1 MSHRGGTA
9 RNRLGAL
16 ITRDTQ
22 RRRGCIEGAD
32 GSAWDNSE
40 LAEEIGLPD
49 GTGGGDH
56 RIIDHLLE
64 GCAGNPAQRR
74 PVCCAVRGAHR
85 KLPLLWNFRL
95 AHQVAHRPRH
105 QHHFLN
111 ALETLRNSLGQ
122 HTTQAQHTL

>member
-22 RRRGCIEGAD
+22 RRRGCVEGAD

-56 RIIDHLLE
+56 RITSWKVARGIL
-64 GCAGNPAQRR
+64 RR
-74 PVCCAVRGAHR
+74 EDPSAVR
-85 KLPLLWNFRL
+85 
-95 AHQVAHRPRH
+95 
-105 QHHFLN
+105 
-111 ALETLRNSLGQ
+111 
-122 HTTQAQHTL
+122 

>member
-22 RRRGCIEGAD
+22 RRRGCVEGAD

-49 GTGGGDH
+49 GSGGGDH
-56 RIIDHLLE
+56 LLE
-64 GCAGNPAQRR
+64 VAQGILRR
-74 PVCCAVRGAHR
+74 EDLSAVADR
-85 KLPLLWNFRL
+85 
-95 AHQVAHRPRH
+95 
-105 QHHFLN
+105 
-111 ALETLRNSLGQ
+111 
-122 HTTQAQHTL
+122 

>member
-22 RRRGCIEGAD
+22 RRGGCGEGAD

-40 LAEEIGLPD
+40 LAKEIGSPD

-56 RIIDHLLE
+56 LLE
-64 GCAGNPAQRR
+64 GCEGNPAQRR
-74 PVCCAVRGAHR
+74 PVCCRGPVRGAHW

-95 AHQVAHRPRH
+95 VHQVAHRPRH